1 MYNNAYTIGM
11 VLINFFIVGYIVLG
25 IAILINILASKVG
38 LGTWYDLIKS
48 PKDVS
53 VVTILWLVW
62 LYPLTLG
69 VSSYFAVT
77 LIF

>member
-1 MYNNAYTIGM
+1 M
-11 VLINFFIVGYIVLG
+11 LF
-25 IAILINILASKVG
+25 IAILINVLSSKVG

-53 VVTILWLVW
+53 ILTILWLVW

-69 VSSYFAVT
+69 VSGYFAVSVM
-77 LIF
+77 F